1 LRRDEE
7 TKKEEMGEERKDGK
21 SKGRDKRKRDWS
33 KLRRELGT
41 ETEKDLG
48 KLREEG
54 RDKRNR
60 NQENVKGNERQDK
73 GDLGKLG
80 GKEIERR
87 KERKRKLGRGKL
99 KRGRRQEECKRQEK
113 RKGRKET
120 RGEK

>member
-1 LRRDEE
+1 MRRDEE